1 VSRDLRGRPSNERQ
15 TLDFSDPF
23 AQNPEGTLFY
33 VVKTLGGYAVWEATP
48 QAAYDFTKEDPT
60 LNARL
65 DRTPFS
71 TRAEAERRREV
82 LRAAEENEQ
91 GPEQ

>member
-15 TLDFSDPF
+15 ILDFSDPF
-23 AQNPEGTLFY
+23 AQNPEGTLFLRRQNARRIRRLRSD
-33 VVKTLGGYAVWEATP
+33 TAGCIR
-48 QAAYDFTKEDPT
+48 FHKEDPT

-65 DRTPFS
+65 DRTPFA
-71 TRAEAERRREV
+71 TRGEAERCREV